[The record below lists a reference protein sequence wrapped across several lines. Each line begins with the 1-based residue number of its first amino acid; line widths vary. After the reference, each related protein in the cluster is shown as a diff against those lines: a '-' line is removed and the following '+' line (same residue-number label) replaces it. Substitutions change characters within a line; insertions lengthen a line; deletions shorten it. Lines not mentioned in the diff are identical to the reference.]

1 MKVGITYNLGSDYE
15 FREDDPSDAA
25 AEFDTPATIDG
36 LRNAIQAFGHE
47 PILIGDGKKLF
58 QWLSQNKADLIFN
71 IAEGYNGRAREAQI
85 PALLDMMQVPY
96 VGSDAVT
103 LGVALDK
110 VMTKQIMKAERIP
123 TAPFLKVS
131 RPEDLNGAGIPLRFP
146 LFAKPVHEGTG
157 KGIDATSRIKNYPQ
171 LKSKVKYLIKTYKEP
186 VLIEEYL
193 EGDEYTVGI
202 LGTPPKVIGTMQIV
216 FDTSK
221 SEDFYS
227 YHVKEDYETLVH
239 YICPPKMDPDKLQQ
253 IEDIALHSYRV
264 LDCKDFGRVDL
275 RCDAEGNPCFLEI
288 NPLAGLNPQHSDLC
302 IIARHNGI
310 HYEELIGRILQS
322 AITRYKLA

>member
-1 MKVGITYNLGSDYE
+1 MKIGITYNLGSDYE
-15 FREDDPSDAA
+15 FRDDDPPDAA
-25 AEFDTPATIDG
+25 AEFDTPATIEG
-36 LRNAIQAFGHE
+36 LTNAIEAFGHQ
-47 PILIGDGKKLF
+47 PIPIGDGKKLF
-58 QWLSQNKADLIFN
+58 QFLSSNKVDLVFN

-85 PALLDMMQVPY
+85 PALLDMMQIPY

-131 RPEDLNGAGIPLRFP
+131 RAEDLNGVPLRFP

-157 KGIDATSRIKNYPQ
+157 KGIDATSKIMNYPK
-171 LKSKVKYLIKTYKEP
+171 LKSKVKFLIKTYKEP

-202 LGTPPKVIGTMQIV
+202 VGTPPKVIGTMQIV

-227 YHVKEDYETLVH
+227 YHVKEDYESLVH
-239 YICPPKMDPDKLQQ
+239 YICPPKMDSDKLQQ
-253 IEDIALHSYRV
+253 IEDMALHSYRV

-275 RCDAEGNPCFLEI
+275 RCDAEGNPHFLEI
-288 NPLAGLNPQHSDLC
+288 NPLAGLNPQHSDLS

-310 HYEELIGRILQS
+310 HYEDLIGRILQS
-322 AITRYKLA
+322 AFTRHKLT

>member
-1 MKVGITYNLGSDYE
+1 MKIGITYNLGSDYE
-15 FREDDPSDAA
+15 FQSDDPPDAA
-25 AEFDTPATIDG
+25 AEFDTPATIEG
-36 LRNAIQAFGHE
+36 LTNAIQAFGHE
-47 PILIGDGKKLF
+47 PIPIGDGKKLF
-58 QWLSQNKADLIFN
+58 QFLSNNKVDLVFN

-85 PALLDMMQVPY
+85 PALLDMMQIPY

-131 RPEDLNGAGIPLRFP
+131 RAEDLNGVPLRFP

-157 KGIDATSRIKNYPQ
+157 KGIDATSKIMNYPK
-171 LKSKVKYLIKTYKEP
+171 LKSKVKFLIKTYKEP

-202 LGTPPKVIGTMQIV
+202 VGTPPKVIGTMQIV

-239 YICPPKMDPDKLQQ
+239 YICPPKMDSDKLQQ
-253 IEDIALHSYRV
+253 IEDMALHSYRV

-275 RCDAEGNPCFLEI
+275 RCDAEGNPHFLEI
-288 NPLAGLNPQHSDLC
+288 NPLAGLNPQHSDLS

-310 HYEELIGRILQS
+310 HYEDLIGRILQS
-322 AITRYKLA
+322 AITRNKLT

>member
-1 MKVGITYNLGSDYE
+1 MKIGITYNLGSDYE
-15 FREDDPSDAA
+15 FQSDDPPDAA
-25 AEFDTPATIDG
+25 AEFDTPATIEG
-36 LRNAIQAFGHE
+36 LTNAIQAFGHE
-47 PILIGDGKKLF
+47 PIPIGDGKKLF
-58 QWLSQNKADLIFN
+58 QFLSNNKVDLIFN

-85 PALLDMMQVPY
+85 PALLDMMQIPY

-131 RPEDLNGAGIPLRFP
+131 RSEELNGVPLRFP

-157 KGIDATSRIKNYPQ
+157 KGIDATSKIMNYPK
-171 LKSKVKYLIKTYKEP
+171 LKSKVKFLIKTYKEP

-202 LGTPPKVIGTMQIV
+202 VGTPPKVIGTMQIV
-216 FDTSK
+216 FDTAK

-227 YHVKEDYETLVH
+227 YHVKEDYESLVH
-239 YICPPKMDPDKLQQ
+239 YICPPKMDSDKLQQ
-253 IEDIALHSYRV
+253 IEDMALHSYRV
-264 LDCKDFGRVDL
+264 LDCKDFGRVDI
-275 RCDAEGNPCFLEI
+275 RCDAEGNPHFLEI
-288 NPLAGLNPQHSDLC
+288 NPLAGLNPQHSDLS

-310 HYEELIGRILQS
+310 HYEDLIGRILQS
-322 AITRYKLA
+322 AITRHKLT

>member
-1 MKVGITYNLGSDYE
+1 MKIGITYNLGSDYE
-15 FREDDPSDAA
+15 FRDDDPPDAA
-25 AEFDTPATIDG
+25 AEFDTPATIEG
-36 LRNAIQAFGHE
+36 LTNAIEAFGHD
-47 PILIGDGKKLF
+47 PIPIGDGKHLF
-58 QWLSQNKADLIFN
+58 QWLSNNKADLIFN

-131 RPEDLNGAGIPLRFP
+131 RPEDLNGVPLRFP

-157 KGIDATSRIKNYPQ
+157 KGIDATSRIMNYPK

-202 LGTPPKVIGTMQIV
+202 VGTPPKVIGTMQIV

-227 YHVKEDYETLVH
+227 YHVKEDYESLVH

-253 IEDIALHSYRV
+253 IEDMALHSYRV
-264 LDCKDFGRVDL
+264 LDCKDFGRVDI
-275 RCDAEGNPCFLEI
+275 RCDAEGNPHFLEI
-288 NPLAGLNPQHSDLC
+288 NPLAGLNPQHSDLS

-310 HYEELIGRILQS
+310 HYEDLIGRILQS
-322 AITRYKLA
+322 AITRHKLA

>member
-1 MKVGITYNLGSDYE
+1 MKIGITYNLGSDYE
-15 FREDDPSDAA
+15 FQSDDPPDAA
-25 AEFDTPATIDG
+25 AEFDTPATIEG
-36 LRNAIQAFGHE
+36 LTNAIEAFGHQ
-47 PILIGDGKKLF
+47 PIPIGDGKKLF
-58 QWLSQNKADLIFN
+58 HFLSNNKVDLIFN

-85 PALLDMMQVPY
+85 PALLDMMQIPY

-131 RPEDLNGAGIPLRFP
+131 RAEDLNGVPLRFP

-157 KGIDATSRIKNYPQ
+157 KGIDATSRIMNYPK

-202 LGTPPKVIGTMQIV
+202 VGTPPKVIGTMQIV

-227 YHVKEDYETLVH
+227 YHVKEDYESLVH
-239 YICPPKMDPDKLQQ
+239 YICPPKMDSDKLQQ
-253 IEDIALHSYRV
+253 IEDMALHSYRV

-275 RCDAEGNPCFLEI
+275 RCDAEGNPHFLEI
-288 NPLAGLNPQHSDLC
+288 NPLAGLNPQHSDLS

-310 HYEELIGRILQS
+310 HYEDLIGRILQS
-322 AITRYKLA
+322 AITRHKLA

>member
-1 MKVGITYNLGSDYE
+1 MKIGITYNLGSDYE
-15 FREDDPSDAA
+15 FQSDDPPDAA
-25 AEFDTPATIDG
+25 AEFDTPATIEG
-36 LRNAIQAFGHE
+36 LTNAIQAFGHE
-47 PILIGDGKKLF
+47 PIPIGDGKKLF
-58 QWLSQNKADLIFN
+58 QFLSNNKVDLIFN

-85 PALLDMMQVPY
+85 PALLDMMQIPY

-131 RPEDLNGAGIPLRFP
+131 RAEDLNGVPLRFP

-157 KGIDATSRIKNYPQ
+157 KGIDATSKIMNYPK
-171 LKSKVKYLIKTYKEP
+171 LKSKVKFLIKTYKEP

-202 LGTPPKVIGTMQIV
+202 VGTPPKVIGTMQIV

-227 YHVKEDYETLVH
+227 YHVKEDYESLVH
-239 YICPPKMDPDKLQQ
+239 YICPPKMDSDKLQQ
-253 IEDIALHSYRV
+253 IEDMALHSYRV

-275 RCDAEGNPCFLEI
+275 RCDAEGNPHFLEI
-288 NPLAGLNPQHSDLC
+288 NPLAGLNPQHSDLS

-310 HYEELIGRILQS
+310 HYEDLIGRILQS
-322 AITRYKLA
+322 AITRNKLT

>member
-1 MKVGITYNLGSDYE
+1 MKIGITYNLGSDYE
-15 FREDDPSDAA
+15 FQSDDPPDAA
-25 AEFDTPATIDG
+25 AEFDTPATIEG
-36 LRNAIQAFGHE
+36 LTNAIEAFGHE
-47 PILIGDGKKLF
+47 PIPIGDGKKLF
-58 QWLSQNKADLIFN
+58 QFLSNNKVDLVFN

-85 PALLDMMQVPY
+85 PALLDMMQIPY

-131 RPEDLNGAGIPLRFP
+131 RAEDLNGVPLRFP

-157 KGIDATSRIKNYPQ
+157 KGIDATSRIMNYPK

-193 EGDEYTVGI
+193 EGDEYTIGI
-202 LGTPPKVIGTMQIV
+202 VGTPPKVIGAMQIV

-227 YHVKEDYETLVH
+227 YHVKEDYESLVH

-253 IEDIALHSYRV
+253 IEDMALHSYRV
-264 LDCKDFGRVDL
+264 LDCKDFGRVDI
-275 RCDAEGNPCFLEI
+275 RCDAEGNPHFLEI
-288 NPLAGLNPQHSDLC
+288 NPLAGLNPQHSDLS
-302 IIARHNGI
+302 IIARHNGV
-310 HYEELIGRILQS
+310 HYEDLIGRILQS
-322 AITRYKLA
+322 AITRHKLT